1 MEIWPQMPVGVL
13 NRSLGRA
20 LEWHSRG
27 QRFDPAYLH
36 HHQEIV
42 NENLTSSEVGFLLYA
57 AMATMS
63 MPMLNCS
70 KSMLKSICNL

>member
-1 MEIWPQMPVGVL
+1 
-13 NRSLGRA
+13 
-20 LEWHSRG
+20 
-27 QRFDPAYLH
+27 
-36 HHQEIV
+36 V